1 MKFSKEP
8 KNRHF
13 PKGLVYGFC
22 PNIEDFLIG
31 VFHRS
36 YFRKDRIFKLWKEK
50 NDFNRKKNEIL
61 KRAKKWTFS
70 KRVSLWILSKNR
82 TFSCR
87 RFSQKSYQKRSFL
100 ILWKEKNDFKWKK
113 LRF

>member
-8 KNRHF
+8 ENRNF

-22 PNIEDFLIG
+22 PNIEVFLIG

-70 KRVSLWILSKNR
+70 KRVSLCPKIELFLVGVFHRNYIRKD
-82 TFSCR
+82 
-87 RFSQKSYQKRSFL
+87 RF
-100 ILWKEKNDFKWKK
+100 
-113 LRF
+113 